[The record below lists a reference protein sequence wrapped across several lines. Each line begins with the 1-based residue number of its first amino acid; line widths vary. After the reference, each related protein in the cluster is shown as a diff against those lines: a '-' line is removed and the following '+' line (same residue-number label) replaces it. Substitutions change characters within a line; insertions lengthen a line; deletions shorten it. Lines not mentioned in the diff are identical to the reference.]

1 MYESQHH
8 KFDLFSRIWEYF
20 KHQYEQEGLYFE
32 KFFMLPDEEDA
43 KRRILKDYFRTAQK
57 EAWQRAKDEILA
69 MLAEIEIDGLKSILD
84 LLFLKEDT
92 PYDYLKEKRELT
104 KRYDDPIVE
113 EMIQ

>member
-1 MYESQHH
+1 
-8 KFDLFSRIWEYF
+8 
-20 KHQYEQEGLYFE
+20 
-32 KFFMLPDEEDA
+32 
-43 KRRILKDYFRTAQK
+43 
-57 EAWQRAKDEILA
+57 